1 MPGIERCCFILKITG
16 VIILAC
22 AKMSS
27 QLEQQFCSF
36 LTLFAGDIKDLLPFT
51 VFYIIVN

>member
-1 MPGIERCCFILKITG
+1 MKITG
-16 VIILAC
+16 IIILAC